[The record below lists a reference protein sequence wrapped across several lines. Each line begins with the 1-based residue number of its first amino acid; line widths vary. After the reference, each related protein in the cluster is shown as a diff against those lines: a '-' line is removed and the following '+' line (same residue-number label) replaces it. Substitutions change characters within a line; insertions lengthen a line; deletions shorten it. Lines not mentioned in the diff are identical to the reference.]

1 MVGRRGHAARGPLNA
16 QPLPFSDPDACS
28 DCGAEID
35 VHHIHDGAR
44 CPACFE
50 KHLYGIDAGFLENYR
65 KFGCRSRLTVAETC
79 LRGLVLAAP
88 DTRKVL
94 AMTIFE
100 QYVLSMSD
108 LAGLFLAFR
117 NREQAPI
124 MKSFMEFKLDPQNAL
139 DFFESVQNMGDYQ
152 LCAVLGLPMPFQI
165 AAECPHLDEK
175 EAYEMAV
182 ALNHLVK
189 DLRKA
194 TDKDSA
200 VYLAQFASAG
210 SSVIASN
217 TSFLPEG
224 ASTTPDQVAMLVLDS
239 KRRSLMVQGLTA
251 EEGAMAQVIDA
262 IDTVTRAGSNL
273 IYAYLQSHDL

>member
-1 MVGRRGHAARGPLNA
+1 VTSH
-16 QPLPFSDPDACS
+16 PLPYTDPDACS

-35 VHHIHDGAR
+35 AHHAHEDTL

-50 KHLYGIDAGFLENYR
+50 KQLYGIDAGFLENYR

-88 DTRKVL
+88 DTRKIL

-108 LAGLFLAFR
+108 LAGLFLALR

-124 MKSFMEFKLDPQNAL
+124 MKSFMEFKLDPANAL

-152 LCAVLGLPMPFQI
+152 LCAVLGLPMPFQVE
-165 AAECPHLDEK
+165 AECPHLDDK
-175 EAYEMAV
+175 ELYEMQV
-182 ALNHLVK
+182 ALHHLVQ

-200 VYLAQFASAG
+200 LYLAQFASAG
-210 SSVIASN
+210 SSVIASSS
-217 TSFLPEG
+217 SFLPDG
-224 ASTTPDQVAMLVLDS
+224 SSTTPDQVAMLVLDS

-273 IYAYLQSHDL
+273 IYAYLQSHNL

>member
-1 MVGRRGHAARGPLNA
+1 MVGGRRGARWGPLSA
-16 QPLPFSDPDACS
+16 EPIPFSDTDNCA
-28 DCGAEID
+28 DCGTAIE
-35 VHHIHDGAR
+35 HHHGHGDAR

-50 KHLYGIDAGFLENYR
+50 KQLYDIDAGFLENYR

-100 QYVLSMSD
+100 QYVLSISD
-108 LAGLFLAFR
+108 LACLFLAFR
-117 NREQAPI
+117 NREQTPI
-124 MKSFMEFKLDPQNAL
+124 MKSFMEFKLDAANAL

-165 AAECPHLDEK
+165 EAECPHLDEK
-175 EAYEMAV
+175 DAYEVGV
-182 ALNHLVK
+182 AIHHLVK

-194 TDKDSA
+194 TSNESA
-200 VYLAQFASAG
+200 IYLSQLASAG
-210 SSVIASN
+210 NGLIASN
-217 TSFLPEG
+217 ANWLPDNHG
-224 ASTTPDQVAMLVLDS
+224 VTPDQVALLVLDS

-251 EEGAMAQVIDA
+251 EEAPMAQVIDA

>member
-1 MVGRRGHAARGPLNA
+1 MVGGRSGARWGPLNA
-16 QPLPFSDPDACS
+16 QPVPYSDACA

-35 VHHIHDGAR
+35 THHTHEDVR

-65 KFGCRSRLTVAETC
+65 KFGCRGRLMVAETC
-79 LRGLVLAAP
+79 LRGLVLANP
-88 DTRKVL
+88 DHRKVL

-117 NREQAPI
+117 NRETSPI
-124 MKSFMEFKLDPQNAL
+124 MKSFMEFKLDAASAL
-139 DFFESVQNMGDYQ
+139 DFFESVQDMGDYQ

-175 EAYEMAV
+175 EAYEVGV
-182 ALNHLVK
+182 AISHLVK

-194 TDKDSA
+194 TDQNSA
-200 VYLAQFASAG
+200 IHLAQFASASG
-210 SSVIASN
+210 GIIASN
-217 TSFLPEG
+217 ASWLPEEG
-224 ASTTPDQVAMLVLDS
+224 AHVTPDQVAMLVLDS
-239 KRRSLMVQGLTA
+239 KRRSIMVQGLTA